1 MTFLIIMDR
10 IVMFQIHAT
19 RWIIGSINNN
29 FIRDTL
35 ISMKNEEIV
44 KSIKNQIE

>member
-1 MTFLIIMDR
+1 MDR

-19 RWIIGSINNN
+19 RWIIGTINNN

-35 ISMKNEEIV
+35 INEEIV
-44 KSIKNQIE
+44 KSYLDETKQIQGINFDN